1 MTYITKK
8 FLLTFL
14 FFIVFRQF
22 AIAQVPAN
30 YYQSAQGKSNQ
41 ELKTALHMIIEKG
54 TRLSYGSGS
63 GKTWS
68 GFEQADRH
76 PQGHVWDMYSNT
88 KRYFPGNGGVPSG
101 MNIEH
106 SVAKSWWGGT
116 NNDAYKDLYH
126 LNPSE
131 ITANSAR
138 SNYPLGKNNGSQFNN
153 GSIKVGNNT
162 YMTEYNGLCFE
173 PLDEYKG
180 DFARAYL
187 YMFTCYEDFTWTG
200 TSAPSMIVANQKW
213 PMLRNWAKNLL
224 VEWHRNDPVSQKEL
238 DRMAA
243 IYSIQNNRNPFIDYP
258 ELVEHLWGNKVNVPW
273 NIADL
278 NAPYLS
284 LPVAYSNIDFAKTPY
299 NERKTIDVA
308 IKAHNLQGG
317 LSLNIVGP
325 DAQYFSLAS
334 TSISKNDALAGK
346 TLAISVQSSK
356 LGALAATL
364 QISSEGM
371 TSMTYNIVANISN
384 DLIAVGATNI
394 RNNAF
399 TANWSQTISNK
410 NYLLHVYSF
419 EESDNTESVTL
430 LEEDFNPQPGAWST
444 TGFTENQ
451 TQSLVRLGSGSSN
464 GSITSPEIEL
474 EDTPLLI
481 TAKAKRYSNDANAE
495 LILLMNDTE
504 IHRWVTTSTVETY
517 TFSVEPEDAKATF
530 GFAAKSGKRVY
541 LDYVKIATEQKAA
554 KKQDVVGFPL
564 LVNNI
569 NSLTINNLDSDKQ
582 YFYYIVAADN
592 SSEPSNVVS
601 VRTNIA
607 SSTNENVFGN
617 TIVYTHNRSLQI
629 KHLINNTLVE
639 VYNINGQKLYAA
651 TSAGSEHTVA
661 ISPSGVY
668 LVKLSHANFNRTI
681 KVVL

>member
-1 MTYITKK
+1 MNYISKN

-14 FFIVFRQF
+14 LFIVFQCFTF
-22 AIAQVPAN
+22 AQAPAN

-76 PQGHVWDMYSNT
+76 PQGHVWDMYSTT

-131 ITANSAR
+131 ISANSAR
-138 SNYPLGKNNGSQFNN
+138 GNYPLGKNNGSQFNN

-162 YMTEYNGLCFE
+162 YMTEYSGLCFE

-187 YMFTCYEDFTWTG
+187 YMFTCYEDFSWTG
-200 TSAPSMIVANQKW
+200 TSAPTMITANQKW
-213 PMLRNWAKNLL
+213 PMLRNWAKSLL

-243 IYSIQNNRNPFIDYP
+243 IYSIQNNRNPYIDYP

-273 NIADL
+273 SIADP

-284 LPVAYSNIDFAKTPY
+284 LPVAYSSIDFGKTPY
-299 NERKTIDVA
+299 NTSKSIDLA
-308 IKAHNLQGG
+308 IKAHNIQSG
-317 LSLNIVGP
+317 LTLSIIGQ
-325 DAQYFSLAS
+325 DAQYFTLS
-334 TSISKNDALAGK
+334 TSTVSKNDALAGK
-346 TLAISVQSSK
+346 AIVVGVNSAK
-356 LGALAATL
+356 LGAISATL
-364 QISSEGM
+364 QISSDGM
-371 TSMTYNIVANISN
+371 QTMTYIISANISN
-384 DLIAVGATNI
+384 DLIAVDATNI
-394 RNNAF
+394 SNNSF

-419 EESDNTESVTL
+419 EESENTESITL
-430 LEEDFNPQPGAWST
+430 LEEDFNPQPGGWST

-464 GSITSPEIEL
+464 GSITSPEIDL
-474 EDTPLLI
+474 EDSPLLI
-481 TAKAKRYSNDANAE
+481 TAKAKRYSNDAGAE
-495 LILLMNDTE
+495 LSLLMNDTE
-504 IHRWVTTSTVETY
+504 IHKWVTTSGIETY
-517 TFSVEPEDAKATF
+517 TFNVEPEDAKATF

-564 LVNNI
+564 LISNT
-569 NSLTINNLDSDKQ
+569 NSVLVNNLDSDKQ
-582 YFYYIVAADN
+582 YYYYIVAAD
-592 SSEPSNVVS
+592 SSAEPSNIVG
-601 VRTNIA
+601 VRTNIV
-607 SSTNENVFGN
+607 SSTNEDFFAKA
-617 TIVYTHNRSLQI
+617 IVSADNKHVRF
-629 KHLINNTLVE
+629 KHLAPNTLVE
-639 VYNINGQKLYAA
+639 VFAVNGQKLYAA
-651 TSAGSEHTVA
+651 VSSADAHSVSLNTNGIYIVRLT
-661 ISPSGVY
+661 Y
-668 LVKLSHANFNRTI
+668 ANQTKAM
-681 KVVL
+681 KVVI